1 MTGLI
6 KVRLDLPDRSA
17 PRIRADERKSAP
29 PPVGS
34 AIDSAEDQVRADFYA
49 LLARLFYAA
58 PDDKLLQAIVIAPE
72 PASEGND
79 ALLVESW
86 RALAA
91 AAGAVNEEALAEE
104 YQQLFIG
111 VGRPDVMLFGSYYL
125 AGFMNE
131 KPLAQLRDDLAAL
144 GLARNENA
152 SESEDHLA
160 ALCDVLRFLI
170 SGDRETP
177 PAAIEQQ
184 KAFFSKHMQPW
195 VLQFCQAVM
204 QSDKANFYKRAA
216 AFAGAFFTIEIEAFD
231 IE

>member
-1 MTGLI
+1 MSGLI
-6 KVRLDLPDRSA
+6 RVRLDLPGHDA
-17 PRIRADERKSAP
+17 PRIRDEERKSSLTP
-29 PPVGS
+29 
-34 AIDSAEDQVRADFYA
+34 IDSAEDRIRADFYA

-58 PDDKLLQAIVIAPE
+58 PDDKLLQAIVISPE
-72 PASEGND
+72 PASVRD
-79 ALLVESW
+79 DSPLVESW

-91 AAGAVNEEALAEE
+91 AASAVTQEALVEE

-144 GLARNENA
+144 GLARNEHA
-152 SESEDHLA
+152 TESEDHLA

-170 SGDRETP
+170 SGDRETR
-177 PAAIEQQ
+177 PASVEQQ

-195 VLQFCQAVM
+195 VVQFCQAVM
-204 QSDKANFYKRAA
+204 QSEQANFYKRAA
-216 AFAGAFFTIEIEAFD
+216 AFAEAFFVIEIEAFD

>member
-1 MTGLI
+1 MSEMI
-6 KVRLDLPDRSA
+6 KVRLDPPGRDA
-17 PRIRADERKSAP
+17 PRIREEVRRPAP
-29 PPVGS
+29 
-34 AIDSAEDQVRADFYA
+34 IDSAEDQTRADFYA

-58 PDDKLLQAIVIAPE
+58 PDDRLLHAIVIAPE
-72 PASEGND
+72 PASACND
-79 ALLVESW
+79 APLVRSW

-91 AAGAVNEEALAEE
+91 AASTISEEALAEE

-144 GLARNENA
+144 GLARNEQVT
-152 SESEDHLA
+152 ESEDHLA

-170 SGDRETP
+170 SGDSETQ
-177 PAAIEQQ
+177 PASVGKQ

-204 QSDKANFYKRAA
+204 ESEKANFYKRAA
-216 AFAGAFFTIEIEAFD
+216 AFAGAFFAIEIEAFD

>member
-6 KVRLDLPDRSA
+6 KVRLDVPGRVAPEIRDEDRKPS
-17 PRIRADERKSAP
+17 SP
-29 PPVGS
+29 PIDS
-34 AIDSAEDQVRADFYA
+34 TIDSAEDQTRADFYA

-58 PDDKLLQAIVIAPE
+58 PDGKLLQAIVIAPE
-72 PASEGND
+72 PESGRD
-79 ALLVESW
+79 DSPLVESW

-91 AAGAVNEEALAEE
+91 AAGAVTQEALVEE

-131 KPLAQLRDDLAAL
+131 KPLAQLRGDLAAL
-144 GLARNENA
+144 GLARSEHA
-152 SESEDHLA
+152 TESEDHLA

-170 SGDRETP
+170 SGDSETR
-177 PAAIEQQ
+177 PASVEQQ
-184 KAFFSKHMQPW
+184 RAFFSKHMQPW
-195 VLQFCQAVM
+195 VLQFCQVAM
-204 QSDKANFYKRAA
+204 LSEKANFYKRAA
-216 AFAGAFFTIEIEAFD
+216 AFAAAFFAIEIEAFD

>member
-6 KVRLDLPDRSA
+6 KVRLDLPGRDA
-17 PRIRADERKSAP
+17 PGIHAEERRP
-29 PPVGS
+29 TP
-34 AIDSAEDQVRADFYA
+34 IESAEDQTRADFYA

-72 PASEGND
+72 PTSERD
-79 ALLVESW
+79 DSPLVESW

-91 AAGAVNEEALAEE
+91 AASAVTEEALVEE

-125 AGFMNE
+125 SGFMNE

-144 GLARNENA
+144 GLARKEHA

-170 SGDRETP
+170 SGDSETR
-177 PAAIEQQ
+177 PASVAQQ
-184 KAFFSKHMQPW
+184 QAFFSKHMQPW

-204 QSDKANFYKRAA
+204 QSEKANFYKRAA
-216 AFAGAFFTIEIEAFD
+216 AFARAFFVVEIEAFD

>member
-1 MTGLI
+1 MSGLI
-6 KVRLDLPDRSA
+6 KVRLELPGRDV
-17 PRIRADERKSAP
+17 PGIRDEEPKS
-29 PPVGS
+29 S
-34 AIDSAEDQVRADFYA
+34 LTQIDFAEDQNRADFYA

-58 PDDKLLQAIVIAPE
+58 PDDKLLQAIVISPE
-72 PASEGND
+72 PVAGRDDSP
-79 ALLVESW
+79 LVETW

-91 AAGAVNEEALAEE
+91 AASAVTQEALVDE

-111 VGRPDVMLFGSYYL
+111 VGRSDVMLFGSYYL

-144 GLARNENA
+144 GLARSEHA
-152 SESEDHLA
+152 TESEDHLA

-170 SGDRETP
+170 SGDMETQ
-177 PAAIEQQ
+177 PASVAQQ
-184 KAFFSKHMQPW
+184 KAFFSRHMQPW

-204 QSDKANFYKRAA
+204 QSEKANFYKRAA
-216 AFAGAFFTIEIEAFD
+216 AFAEAFFVIEIEAFD

>member
-1 MTGLI
+1 MSGLI
-6 KVRLDLPDRSA
+6 KVRLDLPDHDA
-17 PRIRADERKSAP
+17 PRSRHEERKSNLTP
-29 PPVGS
+29 
-34 AIDSAEDQVRADFYA
+34 IDSIEDQARADFYA
-49 LLARLFYAA
+49 LLARLFYAG

-72 PASEGND
+72 PASERAD
-79 ALLVESW
+79 APLVESW

-91 AAGAVNEEALAEE
+91 AASAVTEEALVEE

-144 GLARNENA
+144 GLARSEHA
-152 SESEDHLA
+152 TESEDHLA

-170 SGDRETP
+170 SGNSETR
-177 PAAIEQQ
+177 PAAIERQ
-184 KAFFSKHMQPW
+184 KAFFSKNMQPW

-204 QSDKANFYKRAA
+204 HSEKANFYKRAA
-216 AFAGAFFTIEIEAFD
+216 AFAGAFFAIEIEAFE

>member
-6 KVRLDLPDRSA
+6 KVRLDRPGRDA
-17 PRIRADERKSAP
+17 PGIHAEERRP
-29 PPVGS
+29 TP
-34 AIDSAEDQVRADFYA
+34 IESAEDQTRADFYA

-72 PASEGND
+72 PTSERD
-79 ALLVESW
+79 DSPLVESW

-91 AAGAVNEEALAEE
+91 AASAVTEEALVEE

-125 AGFMNE
+125 SGFMNE

-144 GLARNENA
+144 GLARKEHA
-152 SESEDHLA
+152 SESEDHLT

-170 SGDRETP
+170 SGDSETR
-177 PAAIEQQ
+177 PASVAQQ
-184 KAFFSKHMQPW
+184 QAFFLKHMQPW

-204 QSDKANFYKRAA
+204 QSGKANFYKRAA
-216 AFAGAFFTIEIEAFD
+216 AFARAFFVVEIEAFD

>member
-1 MTGLI
+1 MSGLI
-6 KVRLDLPDRSA
+6 RVRLDLSGHDA
-17 PRIRADERKSAP
+17 PRIRDEERKSSLTP
-29 PPVGS
+29 
-34 AIDSAEDQVRADFYA
+34 IDSAEDRIRADFYA

-58 PDDKLLQAIVIAPE
+58 PDDKLLQAIVISPE
-72 PASEGND
+72 PASVRD
-79 ALLVESW
+79 DSPLVESW

-91 AAGAVNEEALAEE
+91 AASAVTQEALVEE

-144 GLARNENA
+144 GLARNEHA
-152 SESEDHLA
+152 TESEDHLA
-160 ALCDVLRFLI
+160 ALCDVSRFLI
-170 SGDRETP
+170 SGDMETR
-177 PAAIEQQ
+177 PASVEQQ

-195 VLQFCQAVM
+195 VVQFCQAVM
-204 QSDKANFYKRAA
+204 QSEKANFYKRAA
-216 AFAGAFFTIEIEAFD
+216 AFAEAFFVIEIEAFD